1 MDIGYSDVAR
11 SYARTV
17 LERLIDGKLLNYVI
31 LFRLPAWLCKNYI
44 ATLQPTG
51 SGAYS
56 AFSAE
61 GKSCYSFTA
70 LYRVSKKNAMEIQQA
85 FVHHKLG

>member
-1 MDIGYSDVAR
+1 VKPAMDIGYSDVAR

-44 ATLQPTG
+44 
-51 SGAYS
+51 
-56 AFSAE
+56 
-61 GKSCYSFTA
+61 
-70 LYRVSKKNAMEIQQA
+70 
-85 FVHHKLG
+85 